1 MLNEISPTGSI
12 TLAPQPAELSKLD
25 ITSIIFQ
32 ALNTDDYEFTWT
44 NNTKQP
50 YHGTFSD
57 DSNDIDLYIY
67 AWNITPADR
76 DNPSE
81 KRIQIRKSVN
91 DVGINRPIT
100 KTEKTLLLG
109 IYNSPAGEP
118 IIAAW
123 DPVPNRNHGQKSCY
137 VQVEDL
143 AKAISVGIYAT
154 KDKHGYSIY
163 TMLPSFLSDY
173 VHLLKENNALISI
186 TKTKTPRTQI
196 KKKNKT
202 SRKKRV
208 IRSIENLK
216 KKISNLSETEQQ
228 AITKVR
234 IGQGYFKELLLDK
247 YSCKCALCDIHTPQ
261 LLIASHIKAWSNSND
276 KEKLDENNG
285 LLLCA
290 HHDALFDKHLISF
303 KNNGELVISP
313 SISEE
318 EYASLNINSIPS
330 LSLTAEMIPY
340 IEEHRSKLR
349 R

>member
-1 MLNEISPTGSI
+1 MLNEISAAGNVIP
-12 TLAPQPAELSKLD
+12 APQPAELSKTD
-25 ITSIIFQ
+25 ITSTIFR
-32 ALNTDDYEFTWT
+32 ALNTNDYEFTWI
-44 NNTKQP
+44 NNTRQP
-50 YHGTFSD
+50 YQGTFSD

-76 DNPSE
+76 KNPSE

-100 KTEKTLLLG
+100 KTQKTLLLG

-123 DPVPNRNHGQKSCY
+123 DPVPNRNHKQKSCY

-154 KDKHGYSIY
+154 KDKHGYGIY
-163 TMLPSFLSDY
+163 TMLPSFLSSY

-186 TKTKTPRTQI
+186 TKTKTPGSQI
-196 KKKNKT
+196 QKKNKA

-208 IRSIENLK
+208 IRSVDNLK

-234 IGQGYFKELLLDK
+234 IGQGYFKELLLNK

-261 LLIASHIKAWSNSND
+261 LLIASHIKAWSNSSD
-276 KEKLDENNG
+276 TEKLDENNG

-303 KNNGELVISP
+303 ENTGELIVSP

-318 EYASLNINSIPS
+318 EYVSLNIDLIPS
-330 LSLTAEMIPY
+330 LSLTDEMIPY
-340 IEEHRSKLR
+340 IEEHRNKLR